1 MYPRLIILLLGMI
14 SPALW
19 AGEVL
24 QVKGAKAL
32 LKVADGEFQ
41 SGDEVFSV
49 APDGKKKA
57 LLKIGSQKGGKAVGI
72 VVKGTPEVGHTLQL
86 RPKAGEAAA
95 NPPPAADAATESAAA
110 PADAAGDAGGGKP
123 PFGFLK
129 RGKSGMGVLLGMA
142 QNKLTLTAQNQVVTE
157 TITLSGSSVGLLGY
171 ADLNSGKS
179 MNWRGGLGIQ
189 TFEAKGSTKTASF
202 CNNTLDCSL
211 SIMYLTTEGW
221 GQYNVFRSKDNTRAW
236 VGLGGEFMIAMS
248 KKNTISALNVA
259 DSTNY
264 FFYLSAGGEL
274 AIGTN
279 SFVPF
284 QLDYGLQ
291 PTSSPGAK
299 AGLMVIR
306 AGYSWR
312 Y

>member
-1 MYPRLIILLLGMI
+1 MYPRLIVLILGMF
-14 SPALW
+14 SPTLW
-19 AGEVL
+19 AGEVI

-41 SGDEVFSV
+41 SGDEVFSI

-57 LLKIGSQKGGKAVGI
+57 ILKIGSQKSGKAVGH
-72 VVKGTPEVGHTLQL
+72 VVKGTPEAGHTLQL
-86 RPKAGEAAA
+86 RPKAAGAAA
-95 NPPPAADAATESAAA
+95 TPPADSAASSADAPPEESSA
-110 PADAAGDAGGGKP
+110 PTGKP

-129 RGKSGMGVLLGMA
+129 KGKSGMGFMLGMS
-142 QNKLTLTAQNQVVTE
+142 QNKLDITAQNAVVTE
-157 TITLSGSSVGLLGY
+157 TISLSGSSFGLLGY
-171 ADLNSGKS
+171 ADINSGKS
-179 MNWRGGLGIQ
+179 MNWRGGVGLQ
-189 TFEAKGSTKTASF
+189 TFEGKGTTKTASF
-202 CNNTLDCSL
+202 CSGSLDCSL
-211 SIMYLTTEGW
+211 SIMYLTFEGW
-221 GQYNVFRSKDNTRAW
+221 GQFNVFKGRDNTRAW
-236 VGLGGEFMIAMS
+236 LGAGGEFMFAAS
-248 KKNTISALNVA
+248 KKNTISALNVG

-274 AIGTN
+274 ALGGN
-279 SFVPF
+279 AFVPF

-299 AGLMVIR
+299 AGLMILR